1 MIIVGGMG
9 SVAGAVLG
17 AVFMTLLP
25 FGIERLFEALPH
37 AWRLGT
43 TSYGLQEAATGVAI
57 IFFLLFEPKGLIE
70 IYRRT
75 AEYFERWPFRYRELQ
90 PAERR

>member
-1 MIIVGGMG
+1 
-9 SVAGAVLG
+9 
-17 AVFMTLLP
+17 MTLLP

-43 TSYGLQEAATGVAI
+43 TSYGLQEAAIGVAI

-70 IYRRT
+70 IYRRI